1 METVRTDPA
10 LWERI
15 KTQVTAGDKGGQPG
29 QWSAR
34 KAQMAVAEYKKAGG
48 GYRGKKSAQNSLVK
62 WTEQDWMTKSGKPSL
77 KTGERYLPARAI
89 KALSPAQYG
98 ATTRAKKEGMKKG
111 EQFVKQPQK
120 IAELVKSFRE

>member
-120 IAELVKSFRE
+120 IAELVQRFRE